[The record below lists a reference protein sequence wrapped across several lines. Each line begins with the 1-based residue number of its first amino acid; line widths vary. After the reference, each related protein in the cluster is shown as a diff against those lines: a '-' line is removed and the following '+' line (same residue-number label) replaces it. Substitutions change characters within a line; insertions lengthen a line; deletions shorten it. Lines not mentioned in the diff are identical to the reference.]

1 MKDSNFTLL
10 DLKDPNTC
18 LEGIWKHI
26 PGHIRLTFVSAVIL
40 GLAAHL
46 YAFTNKLPNLD
57 DTLNLFGTTYGRGS
71 GRWFLPIVM
80 TWDGDYSMPWLIGM
94 LSIFCIAVAA
104 SLTVQILRIRRPVAC
119 IIAAGI
125 LAAFPSTA
133 ETFSY
138 TFSADSYFLSL
149 ALAAFGAYAAVSFR
163 RRTNFIMG
171 TLAITLSMGIYQSYF
186 SVAAVLM
193 VGALIFEVLEG
204 NRKISALFLRGITM
218 VGILS
223 ASMLLYFL
231 MVRVSLPTGDLTP
244 YMGISEMGHISI
256 HEIPIRILMSYGKY
270 YMTFWENDSMFHFG
284 FLRYAFVLTAVC
296 SVALLVWIIRKKRLA
311 SSYIALS
318 VALMVIYPLAGDLI
332 YVMAPHSPVYIR
344 MIYGLCYIL
353 LAPLALV
360 EFADRELGIGKAP
373 LQSVASWVILLT
385 MALTAYSY
393 VIHCNKAYFKVDLSH
408 QQCASYSIRLLERIE
423 ACEGYTDE
431 IDVILIGST
440 GQDLINTTP
449 KLGEIKLDGIY
460 DFPQLRRS
468 YTYDLYL
475 RYYMG
480 FPNPIQLGSSTAAI
494 ALEKTKEVSDMP
506 VYPAAGSIQVVD
518 GSLVVKLND

>member
-163 RRTNFIMG
+163 MRTNFIMG

-284 FLRYAFVLTAVC
+284 FLRYAFVLTAV
-296 SVALLVWIIRKKRLA
+296 
-311 SSYIALS
+311 
-318 VALMVIYPLAGDLI
+318 
-332 YVMAPHSPVYIR
+332 
-344 MIYGLCYIL
+344 
-353 LAPLALV
+353 
-360 EFADRELGIGKAP
+360 
-373 LQSVASWVILLT
+373 
-385 MALTAYSY
+385 
-393 VIHCNKAYFKVDLSH
+393 
-408 QQCASYSIRLLERIE
+408 
-423 ACEGYTDE
+423 
-431 IDVILIGST
+431 
-440 GQDLINTTP
+440 
-449 KLGEIKLDGIY
+449 
-460 DFPQLRRS
+460 
-468 YTYDLYL
+468 
-475 RYYMG
+475 
-480 FPNPIQLGSSTAAI
+480 
-494 ALEKTKEVSDMP
+494 
-506 VYPAAGSIQVVD
+506 
-518 GSLVVKLND
+518 